1 MGHKRSNIGTSSIH
15 LTPFRVRIRRE
26 AACGPWKTSGP
37 SESTPPLTFKRLLSG
52 KPMELLGNPM
62 GNLNLLLTFFGL
74 GNPWSCWRLVENVLV
89 TPTWEG
95 CDWFLAPTLLDF
107 AAELCWIISLVG
119 YRGEFAKPFPDFGP
133 RVNDLGTSDLAGIHG
148 NTHSY
153 SQLPKVWNWPQFQ
166 ETHCANSAPP
176 PGKRTNVPWKP
187 MDGRCINLFE
197 IVPFLGDMLVLG
209 GVFKVI
215 WQWGYVQTRLDL
227 FPTSTVEVLRPRRI
241 PVVRP
246 CQALPVKAY
255 MGWEEV
261 LVAGK

>member
-15 LTPFRVRIRRE
+15 LTPCRVRIRRE
-26 AACGPWKTSGP
+26 AACGPWKTWGP

-74 GNPWSCWRLVENVLV
+74 GNPWSCWSWRLVENVLV

-133 RVNDLGTSDLAGIHG
+133 PVNDLGTSDLAGIHG

-153 SQLPKVWNWPQFQ
+153 SQLPKVWNWPPISG
-166 ETHCANSAPP
+166 NSFCKF
-176 PGKRTNVPWKP
+176 GSSPWKTNECP
-187 MDGRCINLFE
+187 LKTNGWKMYRFIGSS
-197 IVPFLGDMLVLG
+197 PFLGDMLV
-209 GVFKVI
+209 I
-215 WQWGYVQTRLDL
+215 
-227 FPTSTVEVLRPRRI
+227 
-241 PVVRP
+241 
-246 CQALPVKAY
+246 
-255 MGWEEV
+255 
-261 LVAGK
+261 